1 MYNQGLLRTAKNNL
15 HLGHF
20 KISKSIGE
28 QSDKNCKSFCKL
40 RGCQN
45 LALSLLEARARR
57 EIMLFHFLM
66 EVQLIHN
73 VVRCKCTEK

>member
-28 QSDKNCKSFCKL
+28 QSDEDCESFRKL

-45 LALSLLEARARR
+45 LALSSPEARARR
-57 EIMLFHFLM
+57 EIILFHFLM
-66 EVQLIHN
+66 EVQLIHK
-73 VVRCKCTEK
+73 VIRCRCTAK